1 MKETINSGGPPTSLE
16 WHEFEARQSDQP
28 GPPRRVRMVKGSGRP
43 DPLPQLTPE
52 QISGTAARLYKSL
65 QMLVEAFDVVAWDS
79 RWTSR
84 LNDAHSYARKVIEE
98 ASAWQ
103 KPADVLGLMKEIV
116 DEQGTLLPSDADGS
130 SASSRP
136 AGGGE

>member
-1 MKETINSGGPPTSLE
+1 MRQRINEGCPPSSHE
-16 WHEFEARQSDQP
+16 WQEFEARQSDQP
-28 GPPRRVRMVKGSGRP
+28 GPTRRMRMVRGTGMP
-43 DPLPQLTPE
+43 DPLPQLTAE
-52 QISGTAARLYKSL
+52 QVNGTAARLHKAL
-65 QMLVEAFDVVAWDS
+65 RMLVEAFDVVAWDS

-84 LNDAHSYARKVIEE
+84 LNDAHSYSRKVIEE

-103 KPADVLGLMKEIV
+103 KPAEVGA
-116 DEQGTLLPSDADGS
+116 QGTLLPVDADGS